1 MKIGDMVEE
10 LHQLRAKIRNDEQNL
25 KDLKKS
31 FDEKQWK
38 VITIM
43 EEQGLENA
51 SSQSATVFVAKDVLP
66 TVKDWEA
73 LTQYIKDN
81 DAHELFQKRIT
92 QNAWKDIIA
101 TGQEVPGVESF
112 EQTKLNMR
120 SK

>member
-51 SSQSATVFVAKDVLP
+51 SSLSATVFVAKDVLP